1 MQDRTTIMAR
11 LYPHLFCIPRV
22 LFLEQVVRRDGGV
35 DVAGIEMFFYSK
47 HAIIIYIM
55 AETCILTSQPPVLLG
70 NALL

>member
-35 DVAGIEMFFYSK
+35 DVAGIEMVFYSK
-47 HAIIIYIM
+47 HAI
-55 AETCILTSQPPVLLG
+55 LLRR
-70 NALL
+70 NLHFF